1 MDKQSTDEAKAGV
14 NKVPPQ
20 VEQDRDK
27 TIAPQNMEQII
38 SRENSRRQLFEKA
51 INCSLWIVVGLY
63 VVFAILV
70 LVWTFCKKEDKFDW
84 HIALILVL
92 PATTI
97 LLSIVHVLK
106 YKDPNDKLDESIF
119 IPYIKEVVELLKLIL
134 SKSNNGK

>member
-51 INCSLWIVVGLY
+51 INYSLRIVVGLY

-70 LVWTFCKKEDKFDW
+70 LVWTFCKEDKFDW